1 MLRYCS
7 IPAAALGQRRYST
20 GPDSLSAAALPPIQ
34 AFIFDSDGTLVD
46 SEVPSMD
53 VIYEQALSQGVRF
66 TREEA
71 HRVFRGLRMAEVIAW
86 VSARMPQVPDDF
98 AEVFART
105 VRSAQAERFHRG
117 LGTIRGARELLGQ
130 LTVPF
135 CVATN
140 GPREKVELTL
150 GLTGLLPCFGDRI
163 FSAYEVGSFK
173 PDPGLFLHAA
183 RVLGVAPQHC
193 AVVEDSEPG
202 IRAGLAAGM
211 RVFSLFPADQLAPE
225 LQAQVVSIRDLTEIP
240 WRGPGT

>member
-1 MLRYCS
+1 MNRS
-7 IPAAALGQRRYST
+7 ASPA
-20 GPDSLSAAALPPIQ
+20 IQ

-53 VIYEQALSQGVRF
+53 VIHEEALALGLRF

-71 HRVFRGLRMAEVIAW
+71 HRVFRGLRMAEVIDW
-86 VSARMPQVPDDF
+86 VSAQLPQMPGDF
-98 AEVFART
+98 AERFTRS
-105 VRSAQAERFHRG
+105 VRDAQALRFRQG
-117 LGTIRGARELLGQ
+117 LDVIPGARELLAR
-130 LTVPF
+130 LRVPF

-140 GPREKVELTL
+140 GPRAKVELTL
-150 GLTGLLPCFGDRI
+150 GLTGLLPHFEGRI

-183 RVLGVAPQHC
+183 QAMGVAPQHC

-211 RVFSLFPADQLAPE
+211 QVYSLFPVDALDAALLPR
-225 LQAQVVSIRDLTEIP
+225 VHSIRDLTDIP
-240 WRGPGT
+240 LEGQGA

>member
-1 MLRYCS
+1 MNRS
-7 IPAAALGQRRYST
+7 APPA
-20 GPDSLSAAALPPIQ
+20 IQ

-53 VIYEQALSQGVRF
+53 VIHEQALALGLRF

-71 HRVFRGLRMAEVIAW
+71 HDVFRGLRMADVIAW
-86 VSARMPQVPDDF
+86 VSAQLPQVPEGF
-98 AEVFART
+98 GERFSHS
-105 VRSAQAERFHRG
+105 VREAQALRFRQG
-117 LGTIRGARELLGQ
+117 LNPIPGARELLAR

-150 GLTGLLPCFGDRI
+150 GLTGLLPHFEGRV

-183 RVLGVAPQHC
+183 RAMGVAPEHC

-211 RVFSLFPADQLAPE
+211 RVYSLFPADALAPE
-225 LQAQVVSIRDLTEIP
+225 LLPRVHSIRDLHDIP
-240 WRGPGT
+240 LEGRGT